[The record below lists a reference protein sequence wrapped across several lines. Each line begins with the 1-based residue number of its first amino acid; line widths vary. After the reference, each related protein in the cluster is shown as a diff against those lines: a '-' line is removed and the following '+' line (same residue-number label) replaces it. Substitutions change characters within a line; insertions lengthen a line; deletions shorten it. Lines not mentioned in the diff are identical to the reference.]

1 MKKAFII
8 TAVILAVSLCV
19 SAGVVLFGGDY
30 HQALRL
36 NITGEPR
43 TAGVRY
49 ETNNGNAAVTACQWD
64 GEVLT
69 FTLKAVSPGR
79 DGVLFSDGAGNYLE
93 YEDVL
98 VSPLG
103 TVYSTNRG
111 FDFANSHVVFLILTF
126 DAVLV
131 TAVMLTAFFVYR
143 RQARFGYGMI
153 ICGGIGIFF
162 LLFLA
167 VTALFFVS
175 SGGWENMT
183 LGYFLS
189 TASSA
194 VIFFATLTVPV
205 MLLFSL
211 AVAVSNIALIRHE
224 GFRVQNLLGVIFGF
238 VWFVGVQV
246 LFFAEQ
252 IGAAGSSQYVR
263 VSGAVTNVI
272 ALVIS
277 YFVCMLMATV
287 AAAWLSTRHK
297 PPFDRDC
304 IAILGCAIRS
314 DGTLTPLLR
323 GRADSALAFEQAQ
336 FKSTGRH
343 ACFVPSGGQGS
354 DEIISE
360 SEAMKRYLMENGVPE
375 ERIWCEDKSVN
386 TYQNMQFSK
395 RVMDGHGGCRPA
407 FATTNYHVFRG
418 YVLAQK
424 VGMQDAQGISAK
436 TKWYFYPNAFLRE
449 LVGLI
454 VDKKW
459 KHIIFLTLLSAAEF
473 GLSYLSFIG

>member
-36 NITGEPR
+36 NIMGEPR

-49 ETNNGNAAVTACQWD
+49 ETDNGNAAVTACQWD

-111 FDFANSHVVFLILTF
+111 FDFANSHVVSLILTF

-175 SGGWENMT
+175 SGGWEYMT
-183 LGYFLS
+183 LGNFLS

-211 AVAVSNIALIRHE
+211 AVAVSNIALIR
-224 GFRVQNLLGVIFGF
+224 GVGHQLFCLHAHGDRCG
-238 VWFVGVQV
+238 GVALHASQ
-246 LFFAEQ
+246 
-252 IGAAGSSQYVR
+252 AAV
-263 VSGAVTNVI
+263 
-272 ALVIS
+272 
-277 YFVCMLMATV
+277 
-287 AAAWLSTRHK
+287 
-297 PPFDRDC
+297 
-304 IAILGCAIRS
+304 
-314 DGTLTPLLR
+314 
-323 GRADSALAFEQAQ
+323 
-336 FKSTGRH
+336 
-343 ACFVPSGGQGS
+343 
-354 DEIISE
+354 
-360 SEAMKRYLMENGVPE
+360 
-375 ERIWCEDKSVN
+375 
-386 TYQNMQFSK
+386 
-395 RVMDGHGGCRPA
+395 
-407 FATTNYHVFRG
+407 
-418 YVLAQK
+418 
-424 VGMQDAQGISAK
+424 
-436 TKWYFYPNAFLRE
+436 
-449 LVGLI
+449 
-454 VDKKW
+454 
-459 KHIIFLTLLSAAEF
+459 
-473 GLSYLSFIG
+473 

>member
-1 MKKAFII
+1 MKKTFIV
-8 TAVILAVSLCV
+8 TAVLLAVSLCV
-19 SAGVVLFGGDY
+19 SLGLVLFAGDY
-30 HQALRL
+30 H
-36 NITGEPR
+36 R
-43 TAGVRY
+43 TAPQYMTSAPHTADVVF
-49 ETNNGNAAVTACQWD
+49 ETETGNVEVTECRWNGDAL
-64 GEVLT
+64 E
-69 FTLKAVSPGR
+69 FTLRAVSPGK
-79 DGVLFSDGAGNYLE
+79 DGVTFTDSEGNYLE
-93 YEDVL
+93 YEDVF

-103 TVYSTNRG
+103 TVYSTVRG
-111 FDFANSHVVFLILTF
+111 FDFAHSSVVLLILLF

-131 TAVMLTAFFVYR
+131 TAVMITAFFVYR
-143 RQARFGYGMI
+143 SQARFGYGMI
-153 ICGGIGIFF
+153 ICGGIGIFV
-162 LLFLA
+162 LLSLIA
-167 VTALFFVS
+167 VMPFVFRPDGREAL
-175 SGGWENMT
+175 T
-183 LGYFLS
+183 LGSFLS
-189 TASSA
+189 SA
-194 VIFFATLTVPV
+194 AGAGGIFALLTVPV

-224 GFRVQNLLGVIFGF
+224 GFRVQNLLGVILGF
-238 VWFVGVQV
+238 VWFTGVQV

-252 IGAAGSSQYVR
+252 LGASGSSQYVR
-263 VSGAVTNVI
+263 VSGAVTNVM
-272 ALVIS
+272 AMVIS
-277 YFVCMLMATV
+277 YFVCMLLATV

-323 GRADSALAFEQAQ
+323 GRADSALAFEREQ
-336 FKSTGRH
+336 FKSTGKH

-386 TYQNMQFSK
+386 TFQNMQFSK
-395 RVMDGHGGCRPA
+395 RVMDGHGGSRPA

-449 LVGLI
+449 LAGLI

-459 KHIIFLTLLSAAEF
+459 KHLLILSLLSAAVF
-473 GLSYLSFIG
+473 SLSYFSFVG

>member
-19 SAGVVLFGGDY
+19 SVGVVLFGGDY

-36 NITGEPR
+36 NIMGEPR

-49 ETNNGNAAVTACQWD
+49 ETDNG
-64 GEVLT
+64 
-69 FTLKAVSPGR
+69 SPGR

-111 FDFANSHVVFLILTF
+111 FDFANSHVVSLILTF

-175 SGGWENMT
+175 SGGWEYMT
-183 LGYFLS
+183 LGNFLS

-238 VWFVGVQV
+238 VWFAGVQV

-252 IGAAGSSQYVR
+252 IGASGSSQYVR
-263 VSGAVTNVI
+263 MSGAVINVM

-304 IAILGCAIRS
+304 IAILGCAIRG

-386 TYQNMQFSK
+386 TYQNMLFSK
-395 RVMDGHGGCRPA
+395 RVMD
-407 FATTNYHVFRG
+407 
-418 YVLAQK
+418 
-424 VGMQDAQGISAK
+424 QDAQGISAK

>member
-36 NITGEPR
+36 NIMGEPR

-49 ETNNGNAAVTACQWD
+49 ETDNGNAAVTACQWD

-111 FDFANSHVVFLILTF
+111 FDFANSHVVSLILTF

-175 SGGWENMT
+175 SGGWEYMT
-183 LGYFLS
+183 LGNFLS

-238 VWFVGVQV
+238 VWFAGVQV

-252 IGAAGSSQYVR
+252 IGASGSSQYVR
-263 VSGAVTNVI
+263 MSGAVINVM

-304 IAILGCAIRS
+304 IAPC
-314 DGTLTPLLR
+314 
-323 GRADSALAFEQAQ
+323 
-336 FKSTGRH
+336 
-343 ACFVPSGGQGS
+343 GQ
-354 DEIISE
+354 
-360 SEAMKRYLMENGVPE
+360 
-375 ERIWCEDKSVN
+375 
-386 TYQNMQFSK
+386 
-395 RVMDGHGGCRPA
+395 RP
-407 FATTNYHVFRG
+407 R
-418 YVLAQK
+418 L
-424 VGMQDAQGISAK
+424 
-436 TKWYFYPNAFLRE
+436 
-449 LVGLI
+449 
-454 VDKKW
+454 
-459 KHIIFLTLLSAAEF
+459 
-473 GLSYLSFIG
+473 